1 MAAFAAMC
9 DGEPP
14 EEGFAVASKD
24 GIALNAIDL
33 LHGAN
38 YDTGKA
44 LQGLLKTPFPDDVSA
59 DPSRKWPDEDVKEF
73 IKGLKLYGK
82 NFFKIREG
90 FLPHR
95 ETPELVEFYYL
106 WKKTPGAANNRPR
119 GRFARK
125 GIIRGVKGG
134 KSGSGKSNRNE
145 DDPDDLSSCSEE
157 LDETNENGDGENGD
171 LSPYYC
177 RHCYATSSRDW
188 HHAGK
193 QKLLVCLDCRIYFK
207 KYGELPCLEP
217 PTEEL
222 EEFSTDEEDE
232 EDIKPPTD
240 KKLDLNAIEQDS
252 NNENYNATAAVNGN
266 GTMESS
272 NSEPLEIKGE
282 LPKSIG
288 LVSPVPTMPAHVNHP
303 SQSIHPHLSHA
314 QVMPPANLL
323 PGPPPAHSNS
333 EVQVLPRPSPNPPP
347 SPSSSPPRQ
356 TVEPCE
362 TERSHQTQHS

>member
-1 MAAFAAMC
+1 MALIRHLVAILSI
-9 DGEPP
+9 
-14 EEGFAVASKD
+14 FAV
-24 GIALNAIDL
+24 
-33 LHGAN
+33 
-38 YDTGKA
+38 
-44 LQGLLKTPFPDDVSA
+44 
-59 DPSRKWPDEDVKEF
+59 
-73 IKGLKLYGK
+73 LKLIFPY
-82 NFFKIREG
+82 
-90 FLPHR
+90 
-95 ETPELVEFYYL
+95 
-106 WKKTPGAANNRPR
+106 RPR
-119 GRFARK
+119 GRRPRP
-125 GIIRGVKGG
+125 GIIRRVKGG

-157 LDETNENGDGENGD
+157 LDEANENGDDQNGD

-188 HHAGK
+188 HHAGN

-222 EEFSTDEEDE
+222 EEFSTDEELEEE

-252 NNENYNATAAVNGN
+252 NNDDNAVVNGN
-266 GTMESS
+266 GTMD
-272 NSEPLEIKGE
+272 NGPPLEIKGE

-347 SPSSSPPRQ
+347 SQHHHHQQHHQQQQHQQQQHQHQVRPYFFRQ
-356 TVEPCE
+356 IAMFVLILLCKL
-362 TERSHQTQHS
+362 SIS